1 MEKIKIMGKHGL
13 CRTKSK
19 SKKKRERT
27 SENTDLG
34 RRKRNE
40 RPRRKGYWRG
50 GLWENMVCAEKSKIK
65 KRASENTDLGEGRGM
80 KD

>member
-1 MEKIKIMGKHGL
+1 MGKHGL

-19 SKKKRERT
+19 SKKKKRERA

-40 RPRRKGYWRG
+40 RLRRKGYWRG